1 MSSIRTGRR
10 IEAASSSSAQEPGA
24 GTTGKNES
32 DSNADTC
39 CLGTNFI
46 ILQYTQRT
54 VDVYPYDTSY
64 KPMTNVPIVSGA
76 TAWTN
81 PRDNTTYILIFHES
95 LYYGTKLD
103 HSLINPN
110 QVRSS
115 GIDFWDNPFDPLHE
129 IGIEID
135 QGPTIPL
142 MFEGT
147 KLSFTSRAPTDAEL
161 SSCQHIEMT
170 SVLRWDPTNVSL
182 ATVQGKSREPPLP
195 AVRKLHELS
204 SNNPFNF
211 ESRTKSTYLQHD
223 SDSALLHDT
232 IPSLVQLKEIA
243 TEVMISSTNEVPIRG
258 SLISSERHL
267 RTTAE
272 TLAELWGIG
281 VNKARASLNA
291 TTQMATR
298 SAVLPISRRYRA
310 DKMYGV
316 KRLSD
321 KFSTDTLWSDSKS
334 LNQNVCAQI
343 FSHKNGFS
351 VCYPMTRANGDTI
364 GDSLLD
370 FIHDFGVPE
379 QLKSDGAAAQ
389 EGKNTKFMASV
400 RKYRIQ
406 HKLSEPRRPNENPSE
421 SAIREIKRR
430 WYRMMD
436 KKRIPLRLWDYVMV
450 WVCETGNLCVSSSKY
465 ANGRT
470 PIEIITGETPDISE
484 YTDFGIYDWVTYSAN
499 AGIGPNSLGRWL
511 GVSHKVGQLMSYWVL
526 TISGHIIS
534 VCTVQRLTNDEK
546 ATDEWKDQM
555 KKFDEKIKTR
565 LNAKDT
571 DLSDLIKE
579 QPHWNRLS
587 MDEDD
592 EGFISEYRHPVQSD
606 NTPAGAPEPTPDS
619 FDGYLQMGLGLPR
632 GEDGEIQHATV
643 KRRTVDHLGQPI
655 GIAHSNPM
663 LDTRMYDIEYADGT
677 VETVTANIIAENI
690 LSQVDERG
698 HRQLLLDEIIEHK
711 YIGNSKEKS
720 NCRGRKRKKYSARDW
735 EFCVTWKDGSTNWIN
750 VKDLKESFPV
760 QLAEYVENN
769 RLSREEAFSWW
780 LPYVLKKRKSIIAKL
795 KSKYWQ
801 RTHKYGIRVPKSVE
815 EALRIDKEEGNT
827 FWADAIEVEMRKIRP
842 AVKLY
847 DGDIKDLVG
856 YQEIT
861 THFIFDIKLGENFR
875 RKARLVAD
883 GHKTT
888 TPSSVTY
895 SSVVSRDSVRICL
908 LLAALNDLNILS
920 GDIENAYLT
929 APCRENC
936 WTMAG
941 KEFGSDQGKPLIIL
955 KALYGL
961 KSSGAAFRAFLAETL
976 DDMGF
981 KSSHADPDVWMR
993 PAVKHD
999 GEKYYEYILC
1009 YVDDILS
1016 ISMEPERPMKEIQR
1030 AFKFKNDL
1038 IKPPEFYLGA
1048 KLQEKVINER
1058 KVWTMTSKDY
1068 IKLAIDNLE
1077 TQLKKRNMKLP
1088 SRSTTPMVSEYIPEL
1103 DISEELCPDDI
1114 TFFQE
1119 LIGILRWAVEIG
1131 RVDILTELSMLS
1143 TYQAA
1148 PRQGHLEQVLHIFAF
1163 LKKNPKLTLY
1173 FDHTEPVLDSSM
1185 FNNSTPEAFKEIY
1198 RDAQEEVPPHMP
1210 DPRGRRV
1217 TTTAYADASHAANK
1231 VTRRSHSGYILF
1243 VNRAP
1248 ISWYSKRQNTVEAST
1263 FSSEFIALRVCVE
1276 AVAALRYKLRMFG
1289 VPFDEPTNILCD
1301 NESVVKNSSKIESTL
1316 DKKHNALAY
1325 HAVRWA
1331 VAAGSVRIG
1340 KVDGNYNLADAMT
1353 KRLTSRRRDALFGD
1367 WTY

>member
-1 MSSIRTGRR
+1 
-10 IEAASSSSAQEPGA
+10 
-24 GTTGKNES
+24 
-32 DSNADTC
+32 
-39 CLGTNFI
+39 
-46 ILQYTQRT
+46 
-54 VDVYPYDTSY
+54 
-64 KPMTNVPIVSGA
+64 MTNIPIVSGA
-76 TAWTN
+76 TAWTDS
-81 PRDNTTYILIFHES
+81 RDNTTYILIFHES

-110 QVRSS
+110 QVRNN
-115 GIDFWDNPFDPLHE
+115 GIDFWDNPFDRSHQ

-135 QGPTIPL
+135 QGPSIPL
-142 MFEGT
+142 KFEGT

-170 SVLRWDPTNVSL
+170 SLLRWDPTNVSL
-182 ATVQGKSREPPLP
+182 ATVQRTSHESPLP
-195 AVRKLHELS
+195 DVRTLYELS
-204 SNNPFNF
+204 SSNPFNY
-211 ESRTKSTYLQHD
+211 ESRTKSAYLQHD
-223 SDSALLHDT
+223 CDSALLHDT
-232 IPSLVQLKEIA
+232 VPSLVQLKEIA
-243 TEVMISSTNEVPIRG
+243 KDIMVSSTNEVPTRR

-281 VNKARASLNA
+281 VNKAKASLNA

-316 KRLSD
+316 KRLSGR
-321 KFSTDTLWSDSKS
+321 FSTDTLWSDQKS
-334 LNQNVCAQI
+334 LNQNVCAQV

-364 GDSLLD
+364 GDALLD
-370 FIHDFGVPE
+370 FVHDFGVPE
-379 QLKSDGAAAQ
+379 HLKSDGAAAQ
-389 EGKNTKFMASV
+389 EGKRTKFMASV
-400 RKYRIQ
+400 RKYRIK
-406 HKLSEPRRPNENPSE
+406 HKLSGPKRPNENPSE
-421 SAIREIKRR
+421 CAIREIKRR

-436 KKRIPLRLWDYVMV
+436 KKRIPLRLWDYAMV
-450 WVCETGNLCVSSSKY
+450 WICETGNLCVSSSKY

-470 PIEIITGETPDISE
+470 PVEIITGETPDISE
-484 YTDFGIYDWVTYSAN
+484 YTDFSIYDWVTYSAN
-499 AGIGPNSLGRWL
+499 AGTGPNSLGRWL

-526 TISGHIIS
+526 TISGHVVS
-534 VCTVQRLTNDEK
+534 AGTVQRLTNDEK
-546 ATDEWKDQM
+546 ATDEWTEQM
-555 KKFDEKIKTR
+555 KEFDEKIKSR

-571 DLSDLIKE
+571 DLSDLMKA
-579 QPHWNRLS
+579 QPQWNRLS
-587 MDEDD
+587 MNEDD
-592 EGFISEYRHPVQSD
+592 EDFIQEFRHPIKSEE
-606 NTPAGAPEPTPDS
+606 TPDVASEPTPDS
-619 FDGYLQMGLGLPR
+619 FDGYLNMELGLPR
-632 GEDGEIQHATV
+632 GEDGEIQHAIV
-643 KRRTVDHLGQPI
+643 KRRAVDHLGQPI
-655 GIAHSNPM
+655 GVAHSNPIM
-663 LDTRMYDIEYADGT
+663 DTRMYDIEYVDGT
-677 VETVTANIIAENI
+677 VETVTANLIAENI

-698 HRQLLLDEIIEHK
+698 HRQLLLDEIIDHK
-711 YIGNSKEKS
+711 YVGDSKVKS
-720 NCRGRKRKKYSARDW
+720 ICRGRKRKGYSATDW
-735 EFCVTWKDGSTNWIN
+735 EFCVIWKDGSTNWIN

-769 RLSREEAFSWW
+769 KLSQEEAFSWW
-780 LPYVLKKRKSIIAKL
+780 LPYVLKKRKAIIAKL

-801 RTHKYGIRVPKSVE
+801 RTHKYGIRIPKTVE
-815 EALRIDKEEGNT
+815 EALQIDREEGNT
-827 FWADAIEVEMRKIRP
+827 FWADAIETEMKKIRP
-842 AVKLY
+842 AFKLY
-847 DGDIKDLVG
+847 EGDVKDLIG

-883 GHKTT
+883 GHKTR
-888 TPSSVTY
+888 TPPSVTY

-908 LLAALNDLNILS
+908 LLAALNGLNILS

-929 APCRENC
+929 APCREKC

-941 KEFGSDQGKPLIIL
+941 KEFGSDQGKPMIIL

-976 DDMGF
+976 DGMGYR
-981 KSSHADPDVWMR
+981 SSHADPDVWMR
-993 PAVKHD
+993 PAVKPD

-1009 YVDDILS
+1009 YVDDILN
-1016 ISMEPERPMKEIQR
+1016 ISMEPERSMEEIQM

-1038 IKPPEFYLGA
+1038 VQSPEFYLGA
-1048 KLQEKVINER
+1048 KLQKKILNDYT
-1058 KVWTMTSKDY
+1058 VWTMTSRDY
-1068 IKLAIDNLE
+1068 IKLAIENLE
-1077 TQLKKRNMKLP
+1077 KQLKKRNMKLP
-1088 SRSTTPMVSEYIPEL
+1088 SRATTPMASEYTPEL
-1103 DISEELCPDDI
+1103 DTSEELGPDDV

-1119 LIGILRWAVEIG
+1119 LVGILRWAVEIG

-1143 TYQAA
+1143 TYQAS
-1148 PRQGHLEQVLHIFAF
+1148 PRRGHLEQVIHIFSF

-1173 FDHTEPVLDSSM
+1173 FDPSEPILDPSM
-1185 FNNSTPEAFKEIY
+1185 FNNNTPEAFKEIY
-1198 RDAQEEVPPHMP
+1198 RDAHEEIPPHMP

-1231 VTRRSHSGYILF
+1231 VTRRSHSGHILF
-1243 VNRAP
+1243 INRAP

-1276 AVAALRYKLRMFG
+1276 AVVALRYKLRMFG
-1289 VPFDEPTNILCD
+1289 VPLDEPTNVLCD
-1301 NESVVKNSSKIESTL
+1301 NESVVKNSSKIESAL

-1340 KVDGNYNLADAMT
+1340 KVDGKFNLADAMT
-1353 KRLTSRRRDALFGD
+1353 KRLTSVRRDALFGD